1 MKREIKFR
9 AKRIDNG
16 EWDYG
21 YYVVHHI
28 ALTDVDKDT
37 NQIVRVGTN
46 VVHTLF
52 NDQRKDNKGYYK
64 DINPDTLG
72 QFTGLIDKNGK
83 EIYEGDIIG
92 CHNPDIV
99 HLIFY
104 NESQGR
110 FMAALNGDIENDFF
124 GVCGLDDSRWNA
136 SKEVIGNI
144 HDNLELLKG
153 ARNEWQWIKPRD
165 YE

>member
-52 NDQRKDNKGYYK
+52 NDQRKDNNGYYK

-72 QFTGLIDKNGK
+72 QFTGLLDKNGK
-83 EIYEGDIIG
+83 EIYEGDIIRVNPTDSG
-92 CHNPDIV
+92 IRYVKWDDRHAQFVSQMLHNEQYY
-99 HLIFY
+99 LISH
-104 NESQGR
+104 NDSQ
-110 FMAALNGDIENDFF
+110 
-124 GVCGLDDSRWNA
+124 
-136 SKEVIGNI
+136 VIGNMF
-144 HDNLELLKG
+144 DNPELLKG
-153 ARNEWQWIKPRD
+153 GEQ
-165 YE
+165 